1 MPQTDRIQVCSWWA
15 QRVRDHRQLMVFALV
30 SLPKSEHRTVNFLVR
45 PNYFFYTRRADE
57 LRCWSLDYLEVG
69 LDVGAVSLCD
79 AAASAAPG
87 SKCDDVSLS

>member
-45 PNYFFYTRRADE
+45 PNYFFLHASSRRAT
-57 LRCWSLDYLEVG
+57 LLIT
-69 LDVGAVSLCD
+69 
-79 AAASAAPG
+79 
-87 SKCDDVSLS
+87 

>member
-45 PNYFFYTRRADE
+45 PN
-57 LRCWSLDYLEVG
+57 
-69 LDVGAVSLCD
+69 
-79 AAASAAPG
+79 
-87 SKCDDVSLS
+87 

>member
-45 PNYFFYTRRADE
+45 PNYFFYMRRADG
-57 LRCWSLDYLEVG
+57 LRC
-69 LDVGAVSLCD
+69 
-79 AAASAAPG
+79 
-87 SKCDDVSLS
+87 